1 MGQLKGNVM
10 SRMSEIAM
18 EVEDL
23 FYEGCNV
30 KEIANRL
37 GLPASMVKPMIKE
50 LQKSNEFSNQDGDY
64 DA

>member
-1 MGQLKGNVM
+1 M